1 VLQDA
6 NSSVSSTFNYSKI
19 RLFGVVP
26 ISFLI
31 SLIFVIAIKSGEKS
45 LKLFKL
51 FFQQYLVLMLI
62 ATFIGLF
69 GLLFFEYS
77 TRFFIDYFYYSSTII
92 LVLYVFNNSVKREFY
107 ELFKKNIL
115 LALVASPI
123 SSLIFFISG
132 VNATYGGINIIPYN
146 SLFLF
151 SPIILFTNFISNKIV
166 YLISV
171 VSITI
176 VSVYSVGGKGVIF
189 VLILL
194 IASAL
199 KFIVKSKFKV
209 IPLTGVVLVLSL
221 IIYNISNGFFVED
234 KNEFLLA
241 HKVNQ
246 FISIFNWGDLS
257 FDSLENVSDSPRV
270 RIAEFLNILNYYF
283 NNPFKSIFG
292 LGFGSYFEDNLNLF
306 ALMDLSQGSFDDDQ
320 INTGRFYRAH
330 DTFPVILML
339 HGVVGL
345 LFSIYWSFYSFRNS
359 VKSFFLLGLIPWL
372 FLTYGFDINIA
383 ITGIIFLYIGLYELN
398 VYESSKHFNEN
409 NFDNI

>member
-1 VLQDA
+1 
-6 NSSVSSTFNYSKI
+6 
-19 RLFGVVP
+19 
-26 ISFLI
+26 
-31 SLIFVIAIKSGEKS
+31 
-45 LKLFKL
+45 
-51 FFQQYLVLMLI
+51 
-62 ATFIGLF
+62 
-69 GLLFFEYS
+69 
-77 TRFFIDYFYYSSTII
+77 
-92 LVLYVFNNSVKREFY
+92 
-107 ELFKKNIL
+107 
-115 LALVASPI
+115 
-123 SSLIFFISG
+123 
-132 VNATYGGINIIPYN
+132 
-146 SLFLF
+146 
-151 SPIILFTNFISNKIV
+151 
-166 YLISV
+166 V